1 MCVKLDSLD
10 MQFNFA
16 VRDRDA
22 AVKAL
27 DRVQI
32 DRDQLAAQQSH
43 WEDFRRTAENIETL
57 TKLIGQADSEEVKE
71 LKREKERAKAL
82 EIELAALQQRY
93 KEQDAKIINIER
105 SSATARQGLAQAQQ
119 RATEWEKK
127 ARDFEGTLERTTTQL
142 EQLEATK
149 SQLESDYSLN
159 LLQLEE
165 AEAEGRLSQ
174 VRVPVHYVTPICL
187 IDDLT
192 GPRIKIAAGNVQLA
206 KTSCT
211 GHS

>member
-16 VRDRDA
+16 VRDRDT

-43 WEDFRRTAENIETL
+43 WDDFCRTAKNIEAL
-57 TKLIGQADSEEVKE
+57 TKLIGQAESEEVKE

-93 KEQDAKIINIER
+93 KEQDAKITNIER

-127 ARDFEGTLERTTTQL
+127 ARGFEGTLESTTTQL

-149 SQLESDYSLN
+149 SQLESDYSLSK
-159 LLQLEE
+159 LQLEE
-165 AEAEGRLSQ
+165 AEAEGPL
-174 VRVPVHYVTPICL
+174 
-187 IDDLT
+187 
-192 GPRIKIAAGNVQLA
+192 
-206 KTSCT
+206 
-211 GHS
+211 